1 MVVTGDLASA
11 DLQPPW
17 WRGPVG
23 SYDDVIKWKHFL
35 RYWPFVRG
43 IHRSP
48 LNFPHKGQWR
58 GALMFSLICA
68 WMYDWENNREAG
80 DSRWHHAHN
89 DVVVMISG
97 PNAGV
102 AQREYWEWR
111 LTFSFRYNVVLTT
124 LCKLTNHYQIWLYSL
139 NFSDAYASI
148 KLAIRK
154 MACSTGMHFCTI
166 SIKVIHFPY
175 YWSFVRGTTSD
186 LWFPS
191 QRAGNMNDL
200 SSYLFTRRSCWTISK
215 VASDSRSRRH
225 SAHVAPVL
233 WIW

>member
-1 MVVTGDLASA
+1 MTVCRPADISPAFLAVLQIINNWRVGMVVTDDLASA

-23 SYDDVIKWKHFL
+23 SYDDLIKCKHFL
-35 RYWPFVRG
+35 RYWPYVRG

-48 LNFPHKGQWR
+48 VNFPHKGQWR

-68 WMYDWENNREAG
+68 WIYAWENNREAG
-80 DSRWHHAHN
+80 DSRWHHAHY

-124 LCKLTNHYQIWLYSL
+124 LCKLTNH
-139 NFSDAYASI
+139 
-148 KLAIRK
+148 
-154 MACSTGMHFCTI
+154 
-166 SIKVIHFPY
+166 
-175 YWSFVRGTTSD
+175 
-186 LWFPS
+186 
-191 QRAGNMNDL
+191 
-200 SSYLFTRRSCWTISK
+200 
-215 VASDSRSRRH
+215 
-225 SAHVAPVL
+225 
-233 WIW
+233 